1 MSAQNKV
8 ELAAMSLSA
17 SSPSGDDAPYLEW
30 HQLDHMP
37 QQYEIPGLLYG
48 QRWASTPECRAAR
61 AVQSERFEPTNHVVQ
76 YLFGEPVA
84 QAIDDWFTLGAHLGQ
99 VGRFPHRLP
108 AVMLGGFDVVDCHA
122 AASALVTAEVVPYRP
137 NRGMYLVIER
147 PDDAN
152 APAPWTDEHVEQ
164 LLAIDGVAG
173 LWTFASGTVRPDRLD
188 TTGYRIAV
196 CYLDDDP
203 VAVAGPVANVVNE
216 RWEHAGVTP
225 EFAAPFVSVRA
236 WEWDR
241 FSKPG

>member
-1 MSAQNKV
+1 MNKV
-8 ELAAMSLSA
+8 KLATMSLSA
-17 SSPSGDDAPYLEW
+17 SSTDGDDAPYLEW

-61 AVQSERFEPTNHVVQ
+61 SMQSERFEPTNHVVQ

-84 QAIDDWFTLGAHLGQ
+84 PAIDEWFTLGAHLRA

-108 AVMLGGFDVVDCHA
+108 AVMLGGFDVVSCHA
-122 AASALVTAEVVPYRP
+122 APSALVTAEVVPYRP

-147 PDDAN
+147 PDDAS
-152 APAPWTDEHVEQ
+152 APAAWTDAHVER
-164 LLAIDGVAG
+164 LLAVDGVAG
-173 LWTFASGTVRPDRLD
+173 VWTFATGTVRPDRLE
-188 TTGYRIAV
+188 TTPMSVAV
-196 CYLDDDP
+196 CYLDGEP
-203 VAVAGPVANVVNE
+203 VSVAGPVAEVVNE
-216 RWEHAGVTP
+216 RWEHAAVTP
-225 EFAAPFVSVRA
+225 EFAAPFLSVRA